1 MKSFGSHP
9 KKIPT
14 PIQSL
19 DPLENAGEPRKGVS
33 LRLPM
38 WNKNGTGNGDELLFY
53 GFASL

>member
-14 PIQSL
+14 PKQSL

-38 WNKNGTGNGDELLFY
+38 WNQNGTGNRDELSY
-53 GFASL
+53 GFAS